1 MNNKYKIRKDVVIIK
16 AYTIIS
22 DYPDKIDQIT
32 FQKEDNKTE
41 IILKVDTVLID
52 TVATKVLNMELKNNS
67 GEVAETSTTIQLK
80 AEDLADLMMG
90 IKTLNTILTQA

>member
-1 MNNKYKIRKDVVIIK
+1 MIVIK
-16 AYTIIS
+16 AYTIMS

>member
-1 MNNKYKIRKDVVIIK
+1 MK
-16 AYTIIS
+16 AQILCN

-52 TVATKVLNMELKNNS
+52 TVATKVLNMELKNNA
-67 GEVAETSTTIQLK
+67 GEVAETVTTIQLK
-80 AEDLADLMMG
+80 ADDLADLMMG

>member
-1 MNNKYKIRKDVVIIK
+1 M
-16 AYTIIS
+16 S

-90 IKTLNTILTQA
+90 IKTLNTILTQV

>member
-1 MNNKYKIRKDVVIIK
+1 MNNKYKNRKDVVIIK
-16 AYTIIS
+16 AYTIMS

-32 FQKEDNKTE
+32 FKTEDDKTE

-52 TVATKVLNMELKNNS
+52 AVATKVLNMELINNK
-67 GEVAETSTTIQLK
+67 GEVAETVTTIQLK
-80 AEDLADLMMG
+80 ADDLTDLMMG

>member
-16 AYTIIS
+16 AYTIMS

>member
-1 MNNKYKIRKDVVIIK
+1 MK
-16 AYTIIS
+16 AQILCN

-52 TVATKVLNMELKNNS
+52 AVATKVLNMELKNNA
-67 GEVAETSTTIQLK
+67 GEVAETSTTIQLN
-80 AEDLADLMMG
+80 ADDLADLMMG
-90 IKTLNTILTQA
+90 VKTLNTILTQQ

>member
-1 MNNKYKIRKDVVIIK
+1 MIVIK
-16 AYTIIS
+16 AYTIMS

-67 GEVAETSTTIQLK
+67 GEVAETVTTIQLK

>member
-1 MNNKYKIRKDVVIIK
+1 MK
-16 AYTIIS
+16 AQILCN

-67 GEVAETSTTIQLK
+67 GEVAETSTTNQLK
-80 AEDLADLMMG
+80 ADDLADLMMG

>member
-1 MNNKYKIRKDVVIIK
+1 MK
-16 AYTIIS
+16 AYTIMS

-52 TVATKVLNMELKNNS
+52 TVATKVLNMELKNNA

-80 AEDLADLMMG
+80 ADDLADLMMG

>member
-16 AYTIIS
+16 ANTIMS

>member
-16 AYTIIS
+16 AYTIMS

-67 GEVAETSTTIQLK
+67 GEVAETVTTIQLN
-80 AEDLADLMMG
+80 ADDLADLMMG

>member
-1 MNNKYKIRKDVVIIK
+1 MK
-16 AYTIIS
+16 AYTIMS

-80 AEDLADLMMG
+80 AEDLAVLMMG

>member
-1 MNNKYKIRKDVVIIK
+1 M
-16 AYTIIS
+16 S
-22 DYPDKIDQIT
+22 DYPDKIDQFT

-52 TVATKVLNMELKNNS
+52 TVATKVLNMELKNNA

>member
-16 AYTIIS
+16 AYTIMS

-67 GEVAETSTTIQLK
+67 GEVAETVTTIQLN
-80 AEDLADLMMG
+80 ADDLADLVMG
-90 IKTLNTILTQA
+90 IKTLNTISIYF

>member
-1 MNNKYKIRKDVVIIK
+1 MK
-16 AYTIIS
+16 AYTIMS

-32 FQKEDNKTE
+32 VQKEDNKTE

-67 GEVAETSTTIQLK
+67 GEVAETVTTIQLK

>member
-1 MNNKYKIRKDVVIIK
+1 MK
-16 AYTIIS
+16 AQILCN

-90 IKTLNTILTQA
+90 IKTLNTILTQV

>member
-1 MNNKYKIRKDVVIIK
+1 MVIIK
-16 AYTIIS
+16 AYTIMS

>member
-1 MNNKYKIRKDVVIIK
+1 MK
-16 AYTIIS
+16 AQILCN

>member
-1 MNNKYKIRKDVVIIK
+1 MK
-16 AYTIIS
+16 AQILCN

-67 GEVAETSTTIQLK
+67 GEVAETVTTIQLK

-90 IKTLNTILTQA
+90 IKTLNTILTQQ

>member
-1 MNNKYKIRKDVVIIK
+1 MK
-16 AYTIIS
+16 AYTIMS

-52 TVATKVLNMELKNNS
+52 TVATKVLNMELKNNA

>member
-16 AYTIIS
+16 AYTIMS

-41 IILKVDTVLID
+41 IILKVDPVLID

>member
-1 MNNKYKIRKDVVIIK
+1 MK
-16 AYTIIS
+16 AQILCN

-52 TVATKVLNMELKNNS
+52 TVATKVLNMELKNQV

>member
-1 MNNKYKIRKDVVIIK
+1 MK
-16 AYTIIS
+16 AQILCN

-52 TVATKVLNMELKNNS
+52 TVATKVLNMELKNNA

-80 AEDLADLMMG
+80 ADDLADLMMG

>member
-1 MNNKYKIRKDVVIIK
+1 M
-16 AYTIIS
+16 S

>member
-1 MNNKYKIRKDVVIIK
+1 MK
-16 AYTIIS
+16 AQILCN

-67 GEVAETSTTIQLK
+67 GEVAETVTTIQLK

>member
-16 AYTIIS
+16 AYTIMS

-67 GEVAETSTTIQLK
+67 GEVAETVTTIQLK

>member
-1 MNNKYKIRKDVVIIK
+1 MK
-16 AYTIIS
+16 AYTIMS

>member
-1 MNNKYKIRKDVVIIK
+1 
-16 AYTIIS
+16 
-22 DYPDKIDQIT
+22 
-32 FQKEDNKTE
+32 
-41 IILKVDTVLID
+41 
-52 TVATKVLNMELKNNS
+52 MELKNNA

>member
-1 MNNKYKIRKDVVIIK
+1 MK
-16 AYTIIS
+16 AYTIMS

-41 IILKVDTVLID
+41 IILKVDTLLID
-52 TVATKVLNMELKNNS
+52 TVATKVLNMELKNNA
-67 GEVAETSTTIQLK
+67 GEVAETVTTIQLK

>member
-1 MNNKYKIRKDVVIIK
+1 MIVIK
-16 AYTIIS
+16 AYTIMS

-80 AEDLADLMMG
+80 ADDLADLMMG

>member
-1 MNNKYKIRKDVVIIK
+1 M
-16 AYTIIS
+16 S

-52 TVATKVLNMELKNNS
+52 TVATKVLNMELKNNA
-67 GEVAETSTTIQLK
+67 GEVAETVTTIQLK
-80 AEDLADLMMG
+80 ADDLADLMMG

>member
-1 MNNKYKIRKDVVIIK
+1 MVVIK
-16 AYTIIS
+16 AYTIMS

-80 AEDLADLMMG
+80 ADDLADLMMG

>member
-1 MNNKYKIRKDVVIIK
+1 MK
-16 AYTIIS
+16 AYTIMS

-52 TVATKVLNMELKNNS
+52 TVATKVLNMELKNNA
-67 GEVAETSTTIQLK
+67 GEVAETVTTIQLK
-80 AEDLADLMMG
+80 ADDLADLMMG

>member
-1 MNNKYKIRKDVVIIK
+1 MK
-16 AYTIIS
+16 AQILCN

-52 TVATKVLNMELKNNS
+52 TVATKVLNMELKNNA
-67 GEVAETSTTIQLK
+67 GEVAETVTTIQLK

>member
-1 MNNKYKIRKDVVIIK
+1 MIVIK
-16 AYTIIS
+16 AYTIMS

-90 IKTLNTILTQA
+90 IKTLNTILTQV

>member
-1 MNNKYKIRKDVVIIK
+1 MVVIK
-16 AYTIIS
+16 AYTIMS

-52 TVATKVLNMELKNNS
+52 SVATKVLNMELKNNS

-80 AEDLADLMMG
+80 ADDLADLMMG

>member
-1 MNNKYKIRKDVVIIK
+1 M
-16 AYTIIS
+16 S

-67 GEVAETSTTIQLK
+67 GEVAETVTTIQLK

-90 IKTLNTILTQA
+90 IKTLNTILTQQ